1 MIHPRVTAV
10 FCRCCFRLSMAIIT
24 PLVHC
29 HYLVI
34 VFEKCRTGLLADLL
48 LRQMCL
54 ATRPTTTRLSCGCAL
69 ALYFVAGNLSTVF
82 AQQAS
87 QEAATRQSEARPA
100 DLASVDQL
108 VLVLSNATDP
118 KGNRQEVLVFLGRT
132 KNRGW
137 ETVGVTDSDEL
148 SQHWRSVAK
157 RQLEPYH
164 QAGLTTEQLD
174 KVNLAV
180 EVSIAQFQRLY
191 YELRNDFLDQPDQKS
206 RLAVLANDNRYER
219 LRKLGREGLFVDDSL
234 VAKVVNKVLAD
245 SNGPPE

>member
-1 MIHPRVTAV
+1 MIHPRYTAF
-10 FCRCCFRLSMAIIT
+10 FCRHCSRLSMAM
-24 PLVHC
+24 PW
-29 HYLVI
+29 
-34 VFEKCRTGLLADLL
+34 LA
-48 LRQMCL
+48 CF
-54 ATRPTTTRLSCGCAL
+54 
-69 ALYFVAGNLSTVF
+69 FVAGNLFTVF

-87 QEAATRQSEARPA
+87 QESATRQTEFRPA

>member
-1 MIHPRVTAV
+1 MAMPWLA
-10 FCRCCFRLSMAIIT
+10 CF
-24 PLVHC
+24 
-29 HYLVI
+29 
-34 VFEKCRTGLLADLL
+34 
-48 LRQMCL
+48 
-54 ATRPTTTRLSCGCAL
+54 
-69 ALYFVAGNLSTVF
+69 FVAGNLSTVV

-87 QEAATRQSEARPA
+87 QGSATRRTESRPT